1 MSGGVADYNKSA
13 KAMKNLNSVA
23 GENLRKINQRSQS
36 VLKSHTEFNHNFT
49 SNHQSS
55 ASMGSSTT
63 QRAHANHANNASV

>member
-49 SNHQSS
+49 SNH
-55 ASMGSSTT
+55 
-63 QRAHANHANNASV
+63 